1 MSLCVD
7 LCVGLLC
14 PLASLWRSRGNLMTF
29 MTLYSFVQAWAS
41 VGNPR
46 SMGNP
51 RGQHI
56 WVDEIKRSRGVGVG
70 CNA

>member
-1 MSLCVD
+1 
-7 LCVGLLC
+7 
-14 PLASLWRSRGNLMTF
+14 MTF
-29 MTLYSFVQAWAS
+29 MTLYSFVQAWAN

-56 WVDEIKRSRGVGVG
+56 WVDEIKRSRGVGWG
-70 CNA
+70 AMLDMS

>member
-1 MSLCVD
+1 
-7 LCVGLLC
+7 
-14 PLASLWRSRGNLMTF
+14 MTF

-70 CNA
+70 VQCLTCPKERVW

>member
-1 MSLCVD
+1 
-7 LCVGLLC
+7 
-14 PLASLWRSRGNLMTF
+14 MTF

-41 VGNPR
+41 V
-46 SMGNP
+46 GNP